1 MIRIHPQY
9 LVQSAHSPIN
19 FSQNLVE
26 GGFGCHYVENQR
38 LSLSSSMA
46 ECYAILVGCQSLLE
60 LVSLELF
67 RCLNQPRSTL
77 SSFCFSTLIF

>member
-1 MIRIHPQY
+1 MIGIYSQN
-9 LVQSAHSPIN
+9 LVQSAHSLVN
-19 FSQNLVE
+19 LSQNLVE
-26 GGFGCHYVENQR
+26 RGLCCHYVKNKR

-67 RCLNQPRSTL
+67 GCLNQPKSTL